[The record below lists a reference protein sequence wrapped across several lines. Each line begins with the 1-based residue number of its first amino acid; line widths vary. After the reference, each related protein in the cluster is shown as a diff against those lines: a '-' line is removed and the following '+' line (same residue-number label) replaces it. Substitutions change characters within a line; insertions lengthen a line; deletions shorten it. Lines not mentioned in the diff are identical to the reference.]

1 MAEEEHQLRDGALCR
16 AIESAGH
23 TGLQELVSCLV
34 TMHLYA
40 ACPALRDVDNDDA
53 SLYRLFQHVE
63 EPILA
68 RGITTAKGLHH
79 DPFQPGNIQYA
90 LHHLRG
96 DAREELEDSND
107 ELRKQ
112 VTELND
118 QIHKLNETLDN
129 LEDNKELTD
138 EQLKKIEELT
148 ALLKESNKKVLDLM
162 ETIENQQKE
171 IDTLKTELLEIKKPF
186 RTPIGRFIAKLINV
200 FINVIEYVF
209 LRKR

>member
-23 TGLQELVSCLV
+23 TGLQELVPCLV

-63 EPILA
+63 EPVLA

-79 DPFQPGNIQYA
+79 GPFQPGNIQYA

-96 DAREELEDSND
+96 DAREELEDGDVAIQQVVWFQRFTRDGVIN
-107 ELRKQ
+107 LRL
-112 VTELND
+112 VVFD
-118 QIHKLNETLDN
+118 
-129 LEDNKELTD
+129 
-138 EQLKKIEELT
+138 
-148 ALLKESNKKVLDLM
+148 
-162 ETIENQQKE
+162 
-171 IDTLKTELLEIKKPF
+171 IDTRMSQGWIVIGAERIEIICVDLAGSVASQQVVLEED
-186 RTPIGRFIAKLINV
+186 AD
-200 FINVIEYVF
+200 
-209 LRKR
+209 LRHNG